1 MSGTSAETQKV
12 VLISGCSTGG
22 IGSALCVFTLTLY
35 YDGLSNIFQ
44 MADVR
49 NSLHED
55 VLYMQRPEGSRA
67 WKDFNTQTFESVFW
81 T

>member
-1 MSGTSAETQKV
+1 M
-12 VLISGCSTGG
+12 
-22 IGSALCVFTLTLY
+22 FTLTLY

-81 T
+81 M